1 MDMDE
6 RFFLPGEQARELPVV
21 VQVAQPPHESGDR
34 NGRGRR
40 DLGALRQPRV
50 GAARRSPG
58 QRECGAEHRVE
69 QQHREGLRDDCG
81 GLFRLRL
88 LFALGVG
95 RVHPH
100 LPDLSHRVLHD
111 GLPARA
117 RSRRVESGVEHH
129 RNCPRVERGRQL
141 RADVEAEV

>member
-1 MDMDE
+1 MSLAIGTDE
-6 RFFLPGEQARELPVV
+6 DAEIWELSDSHVWEQ
-21 VQVAQPPHESGDR
+21 
-34 NGRGRR
+34 
-40 DLGALRQPRV
+40 
-50 GAARRSPG
+50 
-58 QRECGAEHRVE
+58 RVE
-69 QQHREGLRDDCG
+69 QQHREGLRDNCG